1 MSRESSLIKNS
12 IVLAVGTFFPKF
24 VAIITLPLLTGYLT
38 QEEYGYYDL
47 ITTLVSL
54 LLPVATLQIQ
64 SAAFRFLIDCRGNKE
79 KSSSIVNNIFIVTIP
94 ITLIVLVPVFI
105 GFSGISVANRIAV
118 CIYYFVDIIYL
129 TLQQIARGLSYNKAY
144 SIATCVVSILNLV
157 LLAIL
162 ILGLHSGLF
171 GVLLSL
177 IISNSAACIFLMW
190 WIRNDVEINIKKYAS
205 GKQIKTMLAYSWPM
219 VPNNLSN
226 WVLSASDRLVITA
239 VLGVEANAVYAVAG
253 KIPNLLATLQGTFTL
268 AWQENASISAND
280 SDAAEYYSS
289 MFATLSRFLCGA
301 LGCLIA
307 ATPII
312 FKILISGDYE
322 EAYYQMPILFIGILF
337 SCIAAFLGGIYVAKK
352 NITSVGVTTVCTA
365 SINLL
370 IDILFI
376 RRIGIYAGSISTL
389 VAYFVLMLFRMID
402 TKKRFGLSYKTKEF
416 TLLIVYVTIIS
427 AICFQRNLIGNVVNC
442 IIAFPMFFLLNKDIV
457 KPIYLKLASSRK
469 NK

>member
-12 IVLAVGTFFPKF
+12 VVLAVGTFFPKF

-47 ITTLVSL
+47 ISTLVSL

-105 GFSGISVANRIAV
+105 GFGGISVANRITV

-129 TLQQIARGLSYNKAY
+129 ALQQISRGLSYNKSY
-144 SIATCVVSILNLV
+144 SIATCIVSILNLI
-157 LLAIL
+157 LLAVL

-177 IISNSAACIFLMW
+177 IISNGIACIFLMW
-190 WIRNDVEINIKKYAS
+190 WIRNDVEIDLKKYVS
-205 GKQIKTMLAYSWPM
+205 VNQIKAMLAYSWPM

-280 SDAAEYYSS
+280 SDAAEYYSN

-312 FKILISGDYE
+312 FKVLISGDYS

-337 SCIAAFLGGIYVAKK
+337 SCLAAFLGGIYVAKK
-352 NITSVGVTTVCTA
+352 NITSVGVTTVCA
-365 SINLL
+365 AGINLL

-376 RRIGIYAGSISTL
+376 KKIGIYAGSISTL
-389 VAYFVLMLFRMID
+389 VAYFALMIFRMID
-402 TKKRFGLSYKTKEF
+402 TKNRFGLSYKTKES
-416 TLLIVYVTIIS
+416 TLLIAYVTIIS
-427 AICFQRNLIGNVVNC
+427 AICFQNNLIGNIVNC
-442 IIAFPMFFLLNKDIV
+442 AIAFPMFFALNKDMV
-457 KPIYLKLASSRK
+457 VQIYLKFVARK
-469 NK
+469 K